1 MKITA
6 SEIINTLDL
15 SLHPEGG
22 YFKETYRSAGVIPA
36 LQRNYATA
44 IFYLL
49 ANGDKSHLHRI
60 KQDEIWHFYLGGRL
74 RLCMISPEGEY
85 KEVILGQ
92 DILHGE
98 LLQYVVPAGWW
109 FGAAPAEG
117 TEWSLVSCT
126 VAPGFD
132 FADFEMGNREKLIA
146 QFSHLEDFIR
156 EFTKEKNNQI
166 YKNQPS

>member
-1 MKITA
+1 MKLSA
-6 SEIINTLDL
+6 SEIINTLGL
-15 SLHPEGG
+15 LPHPEGG
-22 YFKETYRSAGVIPA
+22 YFKETYRSAGVIST

-60 KQDEIWHFYLGGRL
+60 KQDEIWHFYLGGRM
-74 RLCMISPEGEY
+74 RLYMISPEGEY
-85 KEVILGQ
+85 QEVILGQ
-92 DILHGE
+92 DILNGE

-117 TEWSLVSCT
+117 VEYSLVSCT

-132 FADFEMGNREKLIA
+132 FADFEIADKEKLIA
-146 QFSHLEDFIR
+146 QFPHLEGFI
-156 EFTKEKNNQI
+156 
-166 YKNQPS
+166 